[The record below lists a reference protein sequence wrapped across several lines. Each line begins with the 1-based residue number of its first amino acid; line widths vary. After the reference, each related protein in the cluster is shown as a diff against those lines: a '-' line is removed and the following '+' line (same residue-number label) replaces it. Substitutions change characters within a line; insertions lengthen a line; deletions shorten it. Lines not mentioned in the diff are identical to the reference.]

1 MHARLQIVPT
11 LPKPFTGVDAT
22 RRLIEALEQQPG
34 FAGVHLLMQIGT
46 RQGLALTLWN
56 SREDAEAA
64 PERTQAAIGPRPF
77 SLAVDDVY
85 DVVEVASG
93 TSAPDQAAVGKVS
106 WFDGPR
112 SAVQNEAARRA
123 GEERIRPAVEN
134 VPGFVMTYVLVRP
147 ADSALVIVE
156 LATSTEVLDRMADAV
171 FSTSLLPGE
180 DPALLSGPDRVEL
193 YRVEGRSLPATSVVR

>member
-11 LPKPFTGVDAT
+11 LPKPMTGVDAS

-56 SREDAEAA
+56 SRADAEAA
-64 PERTQAAIGPRPF
+64 PERTQAVLGPRPF
-77 SLAVDDVY
+77 SLAMDEVY
-85 DVVEVASG
+85 DIVQVAPG
-93 TSAPDQAAVGKVS
+93 TAAPEQATVGKVS

-112 SAVQNEAARRA
+112 SAVENEAARRA
-123 GEERIRPAVEN
+123 GDERIRPAVEN

-147 ADSALVIVE
+147 EDSALVIVE

-180 DPALLSGPDRVEL
+180 DPALLNGPDRVEL
-193 YRVEGRSLPATSVVR
+193 YRLEGQSLPASSVAR